1 MQESEL
7 GIDSEKQMPIEIQML
22 VYAVG
27 LFIVTV
33 AIQASAGVLQMGFM
47 PALGNRD
54 DIAPAAGLAARAKRC
69 VMNSVEAMVM
79 FVPLVLAAV
88 IAQQTDQSSALGAKV
103 FFYARVGYVASYM
116 IGIPVLRTLIWT
128 AGLAGVLLVFYALFA

>member
-1 MQESEL
+1 MS
-7 GIDSEKQMPIEIQML
+7 IEIQML
-22 VYAVG
+22 VCSVA
-27 LFIVTV
+27 LIAATIV
-33 AIQASAGVLQMGFM
+33 IQATAGVLQIGLM

-54 DIAPAAGLAARAKRC
+54 NVPPLTGFAARAKRC

-88 IAQQTDQSSALGAKV
+88 LTQQTDHWSALGAQI
-103 FFYARVGYVASYM
+103 FLYARAAYVVAYL

-128 AGLAGVLLVFYALFA
+128 AGLVGTGLVFYSLYV

>member
-1 MQESEL
+1 MT
-7 GIDSEKQMPIEIQML
+7 IEIQML
-22 VYAVG
+22 VYSVG
-27 LFIVTV
+27 LFILTV
-33 AIQASAGVLQMGFM
+33 AIQASAGVLQMGLM

-54 DIAPAAGLAARAKRC
+54 DVAPATGFTARAKRC

-88 IAQQTDQSSALGAKV
+88 VAQQTDQWSALGAQV

-116 IGIPVLRTLIWT
+116 IGIPFLRTVLWT
-128 AGLAGVLLVFYALFA
+128 AGLAGVLLVFYSLFV